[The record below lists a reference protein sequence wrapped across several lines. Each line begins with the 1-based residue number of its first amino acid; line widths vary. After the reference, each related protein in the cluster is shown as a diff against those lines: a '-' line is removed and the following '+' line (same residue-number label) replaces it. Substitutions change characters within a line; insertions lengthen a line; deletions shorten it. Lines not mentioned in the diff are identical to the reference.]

1 MDSSAPQEEPYVT
14 TWNLYLKKSS
24 YTRAMTDFVQEVATH
39 VTKKIGPDH
48 LRRNPVFRVL
58 GVGSGKGKTDLRILT
73 GVATVLGESPQIK
86 KPSIQTVVVEPSKEM
101 IAQFKTSTTP
111 LPQPLQSSADV
122 SFEWYEMTLEKFIES
137 FPKMDSFNI
146 IHFVASLYYMD
157 AETSLQSCYKK
168 LSPGGAIF
176 CTVGTEKSFFPQIS
190 KELHDSKIDLGSAQ
204 KLYSEVDVVD
214 IATRNNW
221 KYEKLWKAQ
230 YNADISS
237 CFDESSKE
245 GSILLDFL
253 TDQRDFRTTADKTF
267 YKKAMDFLNNVST
280 TDDTGRKVI
289 QREMTAVVIYK

>member
-14 TWNLYLKKSS
+14 TWNLYLKKSG
-24 YTRAMTDFVQEVATH
+24 YTRAVTDFVQEVATH
-39 VTKKIGPDH
+39 VTKKIAPDH

-86 KPSIQTVVVEPSKEM
+86 KPSIQSVIVEPSKEM
-101 IAQFKTSTTP
+101 IAQFKASTTP
-111 LPQPLQSSADV
+111 LPQPLESLADV

-157 AETSLQSCYKK
+157 AETSLQSCYQK

-176 CTVGTEKSFFPQIS
+176 CTVVAEESFFQQIS
-190 KELHDSKIDLGSAQ
+190 KELHTKVDLGSAQ

-230 YNADISS
+230 YNADITS
-237 CFDESSKE
+237 CFDESSEE

-253 TDQRDFRTTADKTF
+253 THQRDFRTTANKTS

-280 TDDTGRKVI
+280 SDDNGRNVI
-289 QREMTAVVIYK
+289 RNEIAAVVIYK